1 VAGLPIRLKLAI
13 SGNLHTLERDTHVRI
28 ATGARR
34 AAERLLAIG
43 KLRLRQDVRQA
54 GLGDRFANV
63 WRADIYPKS
72 ANARTHSPAVVF
84 RVNDRAKT
92 ERADSLGN
100 TSKIASAADIIEANT
115 TGATL
120 VSRNGLWLAIPTAN
134 VPRRG
139 RRKATPQEV
148 EEMFDQDLVIVPG
161 RGQRL
166 LAFVDAVRG
175 QSGRG
180 FRARRGRGR
189 RAEKVL
195 MFVLERQVRLRAK
208 LTYPRIFDEL
218 ESEWASLVPAEIA
231 AELERGAAANV

>member
-1 VAGLPIRLKLAI
+1 MAALPIRLKLVI
-13 SGNLHTLERDTHVRI
+13 SGNLHTLERDTHLRI
-28 ATGARR
+28 ARGVRH

-54 GLGDRFANV
+54 GLGDRLANV
-63 WRADIYPKS
+63 WRANIYPQS
-72 ANARTHSPAVVF
+72 ANARTHAPSVVF
-84 RVNDRAKT
+84 RVNDRAKAIRT
-92 ERADSLGN
+92 DSLGN
-100 TSKIASAADIIEANT
+100 SSTIASAAEIIEAHA
-115 TGATL
+115 TGPTI
-120 VSRNGLWLAIPTAN
+120 VSRNGLWLAIPTEN
-134 VPRRG
+134 TPRRG
-139 RRKATPQEV
+139 RRRATPQEV
-148 EEMFDQDLVIVPG
+148 EEMFDQDLTILPG

-218 ESEWASLVPAEIA
+218 ESEWANLVPAEIV
-231 AELERGAAANV
+231 AELKRGAAADV